1 MLPSEERLARR
12 RDFAAVYARKKSWAG
27 PLLVLYLRRH
37 DQNGPDAE
45 TRRFGF
51 SVSKKVGKAHDRNR
65 VKRRLREICR
75 ARRGDWRRGFD
86 AIIVAR
92 SASQNAA
99 YTDLDS
105 AVCDLM
111 RRAGVVAAAAE
122 KPPQTQL
129 PTESRV
135 HTDSEPVPKSVKRD
149 GMKDAAGG

>member
-75 ARRGDWRRGFD
+75 AQRGDWRSGFD
-86 AIIVAR
+86 AVIVAR
-92 SASQNAA
+92 SASQNATYA
-99 YTDLDS
+99 DLDS

-111 RRAGVVAAAAE
+111 RRAGVLLPTAE
-122 KPPQTQL
+122 KPPETQL
-129 PTESRV
+129 AAESRV
-135 HTDSEPVPKSVKRD
+135 HTDSEPVPERTERIGVEDVTD
-149 GMKDAAGG
+149 G